1 MEARGTI
8 AAAAGIVITVQAGR
22 FAWIE
27 SDIAGLADSVDRV
40 EREGAFVRGQPSLAL
55 PALAA
60 QPGSSSNS

>member
-1 MEARGTI
+1 METRGPI

-22 FAWIE
+22 FAWIKA
-27 SDIAGLADSVDRV
+27 DLAGLTERV